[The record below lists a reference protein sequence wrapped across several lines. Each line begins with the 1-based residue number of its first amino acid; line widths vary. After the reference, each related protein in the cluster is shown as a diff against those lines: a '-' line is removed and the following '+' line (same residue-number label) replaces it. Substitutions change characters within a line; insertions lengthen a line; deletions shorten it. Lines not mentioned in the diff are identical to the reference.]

1 MIMLLANIA
10 YSVVFNKCPQCHHG
24 RVLKYPPYQIN
35 KLLDT
40 EETCAHCQLKYE
52 KEPGFF
58 YGALY
63 VSYALTSGIFIV
75 AYILQ
80 LTVFE
85 LPVTQFAIGM
95 LSLLLLTFPLIAR
108 WSRVLWLNFFV
119 PYNPMKTNKTISK
132 QTNSI

>member
-1 MIMLLANIA
+1 MLLVNIA
-10 YSVVFNKCPQCHHG
+10 YSVVFNKCPQCHQAK
-24 RVLKYPPYQIN
+24 VLKYPPYQIN

-40 EETCAHCQLKYE
+40 EELCSHCHLKYE

-63 VSYALTSGIFIV
+63 VSYALTSGVFIV

-80 LTVFE
+80 LTLLE
-85 LPVTQFAIGM
+85 LPITQFAILM
-95 LSLLLLTFPLIAR
+95 VSVLLLTFPLIAR

-119 PYNPMKTNKTISK
+119 PFNPSK
-132 QTNSI
+132 AKNSISNTSNKI

>member
-1 MIMLLANIA
+1 MLLTNIA
-10 YSVVFNKCPQCHHG
+10 YSVVFNKCPQCHQG
-24 RVLKYPPYQIN
+24 KVLSYPSFQIN

-40 EETCAHCQLKYE
+40 EASCAHCQLKYE

-75 AYILQ
+75 AYLLQ
-80 LTVFE
+80 VLLLD
-85 LPVTQFAIGM
+85 LPVTQFALLM
-95 LSLLLLTFPLIAR
+95 VSFLLLTFPLIAR

-119 PYNPMKTNKTISK
+119 PFNPSK
-132 QTNSI
+132 AKNSISNTSNKI

>member
-1 MIMLLANIA
+1 MLLANIA
-10 YSVVFNKCPQCHHG
+10 YSVVFNKCPQCHQG

>member
-1 MIMLLANIA
+1 MLLANIA

>member
-1 MIMLLANIA
+1 MLLTNIA
-10 YSVVFNKCPQCHHG
+10 YSVVFNKCPQCHKG
-24 RVLKYPPYQIN
+24 KVLTYPPYQIN

-40 EETCAHCQLKYE
+40 EELCAHCHLKYE

-75 AYILQ
+75 AYLLQ
-80 LTVFE
+80 ELVLD
-85 LPVTQFAIGM
+85 LPVTQFAILM
-95 LSLLLLTFPLIAR
+95 ISLLLLTFPLIAR

-119 PYNPMKTNKTISK
+119 PYNPLKSNNTIPNQS
-132 QTNSI
+132 NSI